1 MPILI
6 GTASWTDPEFIKA
19 GWYPNEVKRDAAGRL
34 RYYAEH
40 FSLVEVNASFYA
52 LPAMGTVEAWVDRT
66 PDNFRFV
73 VKAHQLISGHRSDP
87 ARLPTALR
95 DLPCTSDH
103 RGHVVRPSRALR
115 DAVIDHL
122 CEAISPMGHKLSAVL
137 VQLAPTVEFGDAQ
150 VREIARII
158 ARFAP
163 LRVAVEFR
171 HRSWVSR
178 QNYDRTR
185 AMLGD
190 LGAAYVC
197 VDAPRIDVSSAM
209 PPLLQITSN
218 DLGYVRLHGRNGAT
232 WQGARTVAER
242 FDYIYS
248 PDELAEWAKDVV
260 QMATKVT
267 DVVVVFNNNA
277 GDYALRNAT
286 QLSEL
291 VGDHL
296 DTGTN

>member
-1 MPILI
+1 MSILI

-19 GWYPNEVKRDAAGRL
+19 GWYPDDVKRDAAGRL

-52 LPAMGTVEAWVDRT
+52 LPTIGTVEAWVDRT
-66 PDNFRFV
+66 PESFRFV

-87 ARLPTALR
+87 ARLPAALR
-95 DLPCTSDH
+95 ALPWTSDH

-122 CEAISPMGHKLSAVL
+122 CEAIAPMGHKLSAVL

-158 ARFAP
+158 TRFAP

-171 HRSWVSR
+171 HRSWVIA
-178 QNYDRTR
+178 QNYARTR
-185 AMLGD
+185 EMLCE

-197 VDAPRIDVSSAM
+197 VDAPRIDAASAM
-209 PPLLQITSN
+209 PPIIEITSS
-218 DLGYVRLHGRNGAT
+218 DLGYVRLHGRNAAT

-242 FDYIYS
+242 FDYVYS
-248 PDELAEWAKDVV
+248 PNELAEWAKEVV
-260 QMATKVT
+260 QMAEAVS

-277 GDYALRNAT
+277 GDYALRNAA
-286 QLSEL
+286 QLQSMTK
-291 VGDHL
+291 L
-296 DTGTN
+296 D